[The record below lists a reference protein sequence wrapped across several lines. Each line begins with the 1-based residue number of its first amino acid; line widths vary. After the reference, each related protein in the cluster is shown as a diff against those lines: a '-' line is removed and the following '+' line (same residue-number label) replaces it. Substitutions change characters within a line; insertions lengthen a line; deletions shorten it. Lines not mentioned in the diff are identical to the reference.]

1 MRCAGESWPRVAPT
15 MSTLVLPDPTLV
27 VLLGAAGSG
36 KSTLAARLFAP
47 DEVVSS
53 DALRAAISGSE
64 ADQRATAA
72 AFRALHLTVD
82 RRLAAGTL
90 TVVDATNA
98 KRASRRPLIDRAR
111 ATGTPVVA
119 IVLDLPPPTIHA
131 QNAARPT
138 RVVDPAVVDRHLAA
152 IRRDIDQG
160 RLTTEGFEHIVM
172 LRTSTEVN
180 DLRID
185 RRTPTRA

>member
-1 MRCAGESWPRVAPT
+1 

-53 DALRAAISGSE
+53 DALRAAISGNE
-64 ADQRATAA
+64 ADQRATAP
-72 AFRALHLTVD
+72 AFRALHRTID
-82 RRLAAGTL
+82 RRLAAGAL

-98 KRASRRPLIDRAR
+98 KRDARRPLIQRAR

-119 IVLDLPPPTIHA
+119 IVLDLPPSTIHA

-138 RVVDPAVVDRHLAA
+138 RVVEPTVVDRHLEA
-152 IRRDIDQG
+152 IRNDLDHD
-160 RLTTEGFEHIVM
+160 RLTTEGFDHIVM
-172 LRTSTEVN
+172 LRSSTEVD

-185 RRTPTRA
+185 RRTPVNPPT

>member
-1 MRCAGESWPRVAPT
+1 

-27 VLLGAAGSG
+27 VLVGAAGSG

-53 DALRAAISGSE
+53 DALRAAISGNE

-72 AFRALHLTVD
+72 AFRALHRTVD
-82 RRLAAGTL
+82 RRLAAGAM

-98 KRASRRPLIDRAR
+98 KARAPPTTPPTERARPAHPWWRSSSTCRRRPSTPRTPPDPPAWSTPPSST
-111 ATGTPVVA
+111 ATWQRSA
-119 IVLDLPPPTIHA
+119 
-131 QNAARPT
+131 N
-138 RVVDPAVVDRHLAA
+138 
-152 IRRDIDQG
+152 DIDHG
-160 RLTTEGFEHIVM
+160 RLTTEGFDHIVM
-172 LRTSTEVN
+172 LRSSTEVD

-185 RRTPTRA
+185 RRTPVNQPT